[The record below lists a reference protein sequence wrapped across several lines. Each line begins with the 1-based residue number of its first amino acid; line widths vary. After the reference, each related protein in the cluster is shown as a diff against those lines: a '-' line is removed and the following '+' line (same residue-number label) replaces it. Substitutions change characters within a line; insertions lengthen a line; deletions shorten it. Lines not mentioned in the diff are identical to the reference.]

1 MCFSGGHRW
10 QGVPLPAAGF
20 ATILPM
26 VQLPTVSETATRD
39 AFVETP
45 LDDYELIDF
54 GGGHKLERWGDYLVE
69 SPDRLATGSR
79 ADRHWNADWIYV
91 DDVGVQGHWE
101 PTRSGLSTEWWVN
114 VGGQQVLCRL
124 DPHGRAGLHGRDIPC
139 ARWARQRIEG
149 CYDLDDI
156 RVLNLFGGNGFIS
169 AQALQAGASVI
180 HVDSSDSMLELARA
194 QAGTDSIEYV
204 RENVMDYV
212 EHLLRSKARFDMVI
226 LPVPAVGYGPR
237 GQMWDREVDM
247 ARLVKYLPKL
257 ITKNCLGVWLSTEG
271 GANAWKAEG
280 LGQLLREA
288 LPGCTIEPLHLGVQ
302 TRDGRVLSAGV
313 AARWY
318 DETEFLQTSG
328 LPLTAAQL
336 EERLDIHM
344 ISLGAAEEPS
354 RMLAGFSREQQDF
367 VLHWAGIV
375 ARTSSG
381 MALNFVSHVAPALRL
396 MDLAGVEAWLL
407 ACMDIYD
414 TRGLHP
420 AVAAFRDVESFARD
434 YKARATGIAFDEVV
448 NVLEM
453 FVHGLSGRRLKIE
466 CGKETYTDT
475 ETLFLPDSVGR
486 YEARADNF
494 QLYKVMVV
502 HQWAQTW
509 YGTWRIDVRE
519 ALGRYPDFAAALQR
533 FHTLETL
540 RLDARIR
547 TALPGVYRF
556 IEHLHSDSA
565 MPPDAAWQ
573 RAAGRLAHVDARV
586 EDSLA
591 LLAELAD
598 VPPPAP
604 APYQGVLRPEA
615 VDKVRQARIAADR
628 QAFRLHL
635 LRLEKELKDAEEGA
649 GEAAGVLPEEA
660 TERRLPFELRKVAS
674 DENPDG
680 FVYEMQ
686 LDGKPI
692 APPDNVT
699 GTMASI
705 FQDLGEIP
713 EDYLYAAGDGA
724 YLAEAV
730 GEQNAADVW
739 KGTYHEEGAFLYNE
753 WDYERQNYRKNWA
766 VLRELEVSPADANFV
781 HDTLLKY
788 RGLTAHLRRTFE
800 ALRGEDK
807 LLKKQPYGDNV
818 DIDALVEAWA
828 DTSMGMEMTER
839 LFTKMHKLE
848 RDIAVMFMV
857 DMSGSTKGWI
867 NEAEREALVLLCES
881 LEILGD
887 RYAIYGFSGM
897 TRKRCEVYRV
907 KRFDE
912 PYTDEVRGRIS
923 GIRPRDY
930 TRMGVTIRHL
940 CHLLNGVEA
949 RTKLLITLSD
959 GKPDDYDTYRGAYGI
974 EDTRQAL
981 IEAKRAGIHSFC
993 ITIDTEARDYLPHMY
1008 GAVNYTVIDEV
1019 RKLPLK
1025 VSDIYRRLTT

>member
-1 MCFSGGHRW
+1 
-10 QGVPLPAAGF
+10 
-20 ATILPM
+20 M
-26 VQLPTVSETATRD
+26 VQLPTVSETDTRD

-45 LDDYELIDF
+45 LGDYELLDF
-54 GGGHKLERWGDYLVE
+54 GGRRKLERWGEYLVE
-69 SPDRLATGSR
+69 SPARLASGVPR
-79 ADRHWNADWIYV
+79 DKNWNADWIYV
-91 DDVGVQGHWE
+91 DAAGVQGHWE
-101 PTRSGLSTEWWVN
+101 PTRSGLPTEWSVS
-114 VGGQQVLCRL
+114 VAGQRVLCRL
-124 DPHGRAGLHGRDIPC
+124 DPAGRAGLHGRDIPC
-139 ARWARQRIEG
+139 AQWVRRRIEG

-156 RVLNLFGGNGFIS
+156 RVLNLFGGNGFVS
-169 AQALQAGASVI
+169 AQALQAGATVI
-180 HVDSSDSMLELARA
+180 HVDSSDFMLSLARA
-194 QAGTDSIEYV
+194 QAGPGSIEYV
-204 RENVMDYV
+204 QENVIDYV
-212 EHLLRSKARFDMVI
+212 EHLLRSKARFDMII
-226 LPVPAVGYGPR
+226 LPVPAIGHGPR

-257 ITKNCLGVWLSTEG
+257 ISRNCLGVWLSTDG
-271 GANAWKAEG
+271 GANTWKAEG

-302 TRDGRVLSAGV
+302 TQDGRVLSAGV

-344 ISLGAAEEPS
+344 TSLGAAEEPS
-354 RMLAGFSREQQDF
+354 QVLAGFSREQQDF

-396 MDLAGVEAWLL
+396 MDAAGVEAWLL

-414 TRGLHP
+414 TRGLYP

-434 YKARATGIAFDEVV
+434 YRARATGIAFDEVV

-453 FVHGLSGRRLKIE
+453 FVHGLGGRRLKIA
-466 CGKETYTDT
+466 CGGQAYTDT

-486 YEARADNF
+486 FAGREDNF

-509 YGTWRIDVRE
+509 YGTWRIDIRE
-519 ALGRYPDFAAALQR
+519 ALGRYTDFDAALQR
-533 FHTLETL
+533 FHALETL

-556 IEHLHSDSA
+556 IERLRSDCEVA
-565 MPPDAAWQ
+565 PDAAW
-573 RAAGRLAHVDARV
+573 RLAAERLARADARV

-591 LLAELAD
+591 LLQDLAG
-598 VPPPAP
+598 VPPPVSV
-604 APYQGVLRPEA
+604 PYQGVLRPEA
-615 VDKVRQARIAADR
+615 VDKVRKARIDADR

-635 LRLEKELKDAEEGA
+635 LRLEKDLADAQEEVEEAAGEVPEEGA
-649 GEAAGVLPEEA
+649 G
-660 TERRLPFELRKVAS
+660 RRLPFELREVQS

-686 LDGKPI
+686 LDSKPI
-692 APPDNVT
+692 APPDDVK

-724 YLAEAV
+724 YLAEAI

-766 VLRELEVSPADANFV
+766 VLRELEVSPADDSFV
-781 HDTLLKY
+781 RETLQKY

-867 NEAEREALVLLCES
+867 NDAEREALVLLCES

-923 GIRPRDY
+923 SIRPRDY

-940 CHLLNGVEA
+940 CHLLSEVEA

-981 IEAKRAGIHSFC
+981 IEAKRDGIHAFC

>member
-1 MCFSGGHRW
+1 
-10 QGVPLPAAGF
+10 
-20 ATILPM
+20 M
-26 VQLPTVSETATRD
+26 VQLPTVPEADTRD
-39 AFVETP
+39 AITATP
-45 LDDYELIDF
+45 VDDYELIDF
-54 GGGHKLERWGDYLVE
+54 GGGRKLERWGNYRVD
-69 SPDRLATGSR
+69 SPDRQATGLP
-79 ADRHWNADWIYV
+79 ADREWSADWVYV
-91 DDVGVQGHWE
+91 ADLGMQGHWQPE
-101 PTRSGLSTEWWVN
+101 HDGLPREWTARI
-114 VGGQQVLCRL
+114 GDQDVLCRP
-124 DPHGRAGLHGRDIPC
+124 DARGHVGLRGRDIPC
-139 ARWARQRIEG
+139 AQWVRQRIEG
-149 CYDLDDI
+149 CYDLDEI
-156 RVLNLFGGNGFIS
+156 NVLNLFGGNGFVS
-169 AQALQAGASVI
+169 ALALQAGASVV
-180 HVDSSDSMLELARA
+180 HVDASADMLSLARVH
-194 QAGTDSIEYV
+194 AGTRNIEYV
-204 RENVMDYV
+204 HDDVMDHV
-212 EHLLRSKARFDMVI
+212 EHLLRSQRRFEMVI
-226 LPVPAVGYGPR
+226 LPIPPIGHGPR

-247 ARLVKYLPKL
+247 AKLVKYLPRLLSKDS
-257 ITKNCLGVWLSTEG
+257 LGVWLSTDG
-271 GANAWKAEG
+271 GAITWKAEG
-280 LGQLLREA
+280 LGQLLREV

-302 TRDGRVLSAGV
+302 TADGRVLPAGV

-318 DETEFLQTSG
+318 DATEFLQTSG

-344 ISLGAAEEPS
+344 ISLGAAEEPA
-354 RMLAGFSREQQDF
+354 RALAGFPRDQQDF
-367 VLHWAGIV
+367 VLHWVSVVG
-375 ARTSSG
+375 RTSSG
-381 MALNFVSHVAPALRL
+381 MALNFVSHVCPALRL
-396 MDLAGVEAWLL
+396 MDMAGVEAWLL

-414 TRGLHP
+414 TKGLHP
-420 AVAAFRDVESFARD
+420 AVAAFKDVERFAHEH
-434 YKARATGIAFDEVV
+434 KARATGVAFDEVV

-466 CGKETYTDT
+466 CGEQAYTDT
-475 ETLFLPDSVGR
+475 ETIFLPATVAH
-486 YEARADNF
+486 YAARDDNF

-509 YGTWRIDVRE
+509 YGTWRIEPAEVFGRFADV
-519 ALGRYPDFAAALQR
+519 GHALQC
-533 FHTLETL
+533 FHALETL

-547 TALPGVYRF
+547 DTLPGLYRH
-556 IEHLHSDSA
+556 IERFRADSA
-565 MPPDAAWQ
+565 FELDAGWQ
-573 RAAGRLAHVDARV
+573 EAAAVLARPEARV
-586 EDSLA
+586 EDTLVWLQRLVDTSLPGHT
-591 LLAELAD
+591 L
-598 VPPPAP
+598 
-604 APYQGVLRPEA
+604 YHGVMRPDLVE
-615 VDKVRQARIAADR
+615 KVRSARIDADR
-628 QAFRLHL
+628 QAFRLHM
-635 LRLEKELKDAEEGA
+635 LRLAQDLHEAEEA
-649 GEAAGVLPEEA
+649 VEESAAAQEEPGRG
-660 TERRLPFELRKVAS
+660 ERRLPFELRKVES

-680 FVYEMQ
+680 FVYRME
-686 LDGKPI
+686 LDGKPV
-692 APPDNVT
+692 APPDNVK

-724 YLAEAV
+724 YLAEAI
-730 GEQNAADVW
+730 GAQNVEDVW

-766 VLRELEVSPADANFV
+766 VLRELEVSPADDSFV
-781 HDTLLKY
+781 RDTLQKY
-788 RGLTAHLRRTFE
+788 RGLTSHLRRTFE

-818 DIDALVEAWA
+818 DIDALVEAYA
-828 DTSMGMEMTER
+828 DSTMGMEMTER

-867 NEAEREALVLLCES
+867 NDAERESLVLLCES
-881 LEILGD
+881 LETLGD

-912 PYTDEVRGRIS
+912 AYTDEVRGRIA

-940 CHLLNGVEA
+940 CHLLNEVEA

-981 IEAKRAGIHSFC
+981 IEARRTGIHSFC
-993 ITIDTEARDYLPHMY
+993 ITIDSEARDYLPHMY
-1008 GAVNYTVIDEV
+1008 GAVNYAVIDEV

>member
-1 MCFSGGHRW
+1 
-10 QGVPLPAAGF
+10 
-20 ATILPM
+20 M
-26 VQLPTVSETATRD
+26 VQLPTVSETDTRD

-45 LDDYELIDF
+45 LGDYELLDF
-54 GGGHKLERWGDYLVE
+54 GGRRKLERWGEYLVE
-69 SPDRLATGSR
+69 SPARLATG
-79 ADRHWNADWIYV
+79 APLDTNWNADWVYI

-101 PTRSGLSTEWWVN
+101 PTRSGLPAEWSVS
-114 VGGQQVLCRL
+114 VAGQRVLCRL
-124 DPHGRAGLHGRDIPC
+124 DPAGRTGLHGRDVPC
-139 ARWARQRIEG
+139 ARWVRQRIEG
-149 CYDLDDI
+149 CYDLDNI
-156 RVLNLFGGNGFIS
+156 RVLNLFGGNGFVS

-180 HVDSSDSMLELARA
+180 HVDSSDFMLSLAHA
-194 QAGTDSIEYV
+194 QAGPGGIEYV
-204 RENVMDYV
+204 QENVIDYV
-212 EHLLRSKARFDMVI
+212 EHLLRSKARFDMII
-226 LPVPAVGYGPR
+226 LPVPAIGHGPR

-257 ITKNCLGVWLSTEG
+257 ISKNCLGVWLSTDG
-271 GANAWKAEG
+271 GANTWKAEG

-302 TRDGRVLSAGV
+302 TQDGRVLSAGV

-344 ISLGAAEEPS
+344 TSLGAAEEPS
-354 RMLAGFSREQQDF
+354 QVLAGFSREQQDF
-367 VLHWAGIV
+367 VLHWASIV

-396 MDLAGVEAWLL
+396 MDAAGVEAWLL

-414 TRGLHP
+414 TRGLYP

-434 YKARATGIAFDEVV
+434 YRARATGIAFDEVV

-453 FVHGLSGRRLKIE
+453 FVHGLSGRRLKIA
-466 CGKETYTDT
+466 GGGQAYTDT

-486 YEARADNF
+486 FASREDNF

-509 YGTWRIDVRE
+509 YGTWRIDVCE
-519 ALGRYPDFAAALQR
+519 SLGRYPDFDAALQR
-533 FHTLETL
+533 FHALETL

-556 IEHLHSDSA
+556 IERLRSDSA
-565 MPPDAAWQ
+565 VELDAAW
-573 RAAGRLAHVDARV
+573 RLAAGRLARADARV

-591 LLAELAD
+591 LLQELAD
-598 VPPPAP
+598 VPPPVSVL
-604 APYQGVLRPEA
+604 YQGVLRPEA
-615 VDKVRQARIAADR
+615 VDKVRKARIDADR

-635 LRLEKELKDAEEGA
+635 LHLEKDLADAQEDAEDA
-649 GEAAGVLPEEA
+649 TEEMQEDA
-660 TERRLPFELRKVAS
+660 VERRLPFELRKVDS

-686 LDGKPI
+686 LDQKPI
-692 APPDNVT
+692 APPDNVK

-713 EDYLYAAGDGA
+713 EDYLFAAGDGA
-724 YLAEAV
+724 YLAEAI

-766 VLRELEVSPADANFV
+766 VLRELEVSPVDDSFV
-781 HDTLLKY
+781 RDTLQKY

-828 DTSMGMEMTER
+828 DTTMGMEMTER

-867 NEAEREALVLLCES
+867 NDAEREALVLLCES

-923 GIRPRDY
+923 NIRPRDY

-940 CHLLNGVEA
+940 CHLLNEVEA

-981 IEAKRAGIHSFC
+981 IEAKRDGIHSFC

>member
-1 MCFSGGHRW
+1 
-10 QGVPLPAAGF
+10 
-20 ATILPM
+20 M
-26 VQLPTVSETATRD
+26 VQLPTVSETDTRD
-39 AFVETP
+39 AFTATP

-54 GGGHKLERWGDYLVE
+54 GGGRKLERWGGFVVD
-69 SPDRLATGSR
+69 SPDRQAGGVP

-91 DDVGVQGHWE
+91 ADLGVQGHWQ
-101 PTRSGLSTEWWVN
+101 PTRSGLPREWTAR
-114 VGGQQVLCRL
+114 VGDQDVLCRL
-124 DPHGRAGLHGRDIPC
+124 DARGHVGLRGRDIPC
-139 ARWARQRIEG
+139 ARWVRQRIEG
-149 CYDLDDI
+149 CYDLDVI
-156 RVLNLFGGNGFIS
+156 NVLNLFGGNGYVS
-169 AQALQAGASVI
+169 AQALKAGANVL
-180 HVDSSDSMLELARA
+180 HVDAGADMLALARA
-194 QAGTDSIEYV
+194 HAGMHNIEYV
-204 RENVMDYV
+204 QDDVMDHV
-212 EHLLRSKARFDMVI
+212 EHLLRRQQRFEMVI
-226 LPVPAVGYGPR
+226 LPIPAIGHGPR

-247 ARLVKYLPKL
+247 AKLVKYLPRL
-257 ITKNCLGVWLSTEG
+257 LTKNSLGVWLSTDG
-271 GANAWKAEG
+271 GAITWKAEG

-288 LPGCTIEPLHLGVQ
+288 LPGCTIEPLHLGVH
-302 TRDGRVLSAGV
+302 TAGGRVLPAGV

-318 DETEFLQTSG
+318 GATEFLQSSG

-344 ISLGAAEEPS
+344 ISLGAAEEPA
-354 RMLAGFSREQQDF
+354 RALAGFPREQQDF
-367 VLHWAGIV
+367 VLHWVSVV

-381 MALNFVSHVAPALRL
+381 MALNFVSHVCPALRL

-414 TRGLHP
+414 TKGLHP
-420 AVAAFRDVESFARD
+420 AVAAFRDVERFAREQR
-434 YKARATGIAFDEVV
+434 ARATGVAFEDVV
-448 NVLEM
+448 NVLEI
-453 FVHGLSGRRLKIE
+453 FVHGLNGRRLKVE
-466 CGKETYTDT
+466 CGEQGYTDT
-475 ETLFLPDSVGR
+475 ETIFLPATVAR
-486 YEARADNF
+486 YAAREDNF

-509 YGTWRIDVRE
+509 YGSWRIEPAEVF
-519 ALGRYPDFAAALQR
+519 GRFADAERAVQC
-533 FHTLETL
+533 FHALETL

-547 TALPGVYRF
+547 DTLPGLYR
-556 IEHLHSDSA
+556 HLERFRADSA
-565 MPPDAAWQ
+565 LEPDAAW
-573 RAAGRLAHVDARV
+573 REAATQLSHPGARV
-586 EDSLA
+586 EDSLVW
-591 LLAELAD
+591 LQRLVD
-598 VPPPAP
+598 AP
-604 APYQGVLRPEA
+604 LPGRAIYQGVMRPDA
-615 VDKVRQARIAADR
+615 VAKVRGARIDADR

-635 LRLEKELKDAEEGA
+635 LHLAKELREAEEA
-649 GEAAGVLPEEA
+649 VDADAQEAEQGGG
-660 TERRLPFELRKVAS
+660 ERRLPFELRKVES
-674 DENPDG
+674 NDNPDG
-680 FVYEMQ
+680 FVYEME

-692 APPDNVT
+692 APPDNVQ

-713 EDYLYAAGDGA
+713 DDYLYAAGDGA
-724 YLAEAV
+724 YLAEAIGGQSV
-730 GEQNAADVW
+730 EDVW

-766 VLRELEVSPADANFV
+766 VLRELEVSPTEDSFV
-781 HDTLLKY
+781 RDTLQKY

-828 DTSMGMEMTER
+828 DTTMGMEMTER

-867 NEAEREALVLLCES
+867 NDAEREALVLLCES
-881 LEILGD
+881 LETLGD

-912 PYTDEVRGRIS
+912 AYSDVVRGRIS
-923 GIRPRDY
+923 GIRPKDY

-940 CHLLNGVEA
+940 CHLLNEVEA

-981 IEAKRAGIHSFC
+981 IEARRMGIHSFC
-993 ITIDTEARDYLPHMY
+993 ITIDNEARDYLPHMY
-1008 GAVNYTVIDEV
+1008 GAVNYAVIDEV